1 MEKKYTNKQ
10 LGIFLVIAI
19 SVSSCLTGVAGLAI
33 MRINFL
39 GATLNSAELQQA
51 NQIISENYF
60 GEIDQQQ
67 LQAGAISGA
76 VQALGDRHSSY
87 LTPEETADFRERLE
101 SSFEGIGA
109 MIQALDEKV
118 IISDV
123 LENSPAETAQLQ
135 PNDQIQAVD
144 GNSVTGQSLDEV
156 ISQVKG
162 PAGSNVTLT
171 IWRNGEVIDVE
182 LTRASITQ
190 ESAKTNVDLDENA
203 GYGYIDMRQSFGS
216 ETAAEF
222 AQALSALGAV
232 QTLVIDLRDNPGG
245 YLQAVSDIL
254 DLLVSKEEPYV
265 IIEDKNGEQRPFV
278 SKLATNANYEYVIL
292 VNENTASAA
301 EIMTAALQQLAN
313 ATVVGKQTYGK
324 GTVQQQFELL
334 NGGVLKLTVEKW
346 LTPNGTSIDGVGITP
361 DIEISPSIYYQL
373 PSVILSETIKVGE
386 ANTQVL
392 TTQYMLQEAGYS
404 LSAIDGVFSEAL
416 VPVLQQFQS
425 DQGIEITG
433 VIDVPTANAINR
445 ILKTYLSDESHDIQL
460 QKAIEVVGKQTS

>member
-109 MIQALDEKV
+109 MIQALDDKV

-162 PAGSNVTLT
+162 PAGSNVT
-171 IWRNGEVIDVE
+171 
-182 LTRASITQ
+182 
-190 ESAKTNVDLDENA
+190 
-203 GYGYIDMRQSFGS
+203 
-216 ETAAEF
+216 
-222 AQALSALGAV
+222 
-232 QTLVIDLRDNPGG
+232 
-245 YLQAVSDIL
+245 
-254 DLLVSKEEPYV
+254 
-265 IIEDKNGEQRPFV
+265 
-278 SKLATNANYEYVIL
+278 
-292 VNENTASAA
+292 
-301 EIMTAALQQLAN
+301 
-313 ATVVGKQTYGK
+313 
-324 GTVQQQFELL
+324 
-334 NGGVLKLTVEKW
+334 
-346 LTPNGTSIDGVGITP
+346 
-361 DIEISPSIYYQL
+361 
-373 PSVILSETIKVGE
+373 
-386 ANTQVL
+386 
-392 TTQYMLQEAGYS
+392 
-404 LSAIDGVFSEAL
+404 
-416 VPVLQQFQS
+416 
-425 DQGIEITG
+425 
-433 VIDVPTANAINR
+433 
-445 ILKTYLSDESHDIQL
+445 
-460 QKAIEVVGKQTS
+460 

>member
-1 MEKKYTNKQ
+1 
-10 LGIFLVIAI
+10 
-19 SVSSCLTGVAGLAI
+19 
-33 MRINFL
+33 
-39 GATLNSAELQQA
+39 
-51 NQIISENYF
+51 
-60 GEIDQQQ
+60 
-67 LQAGAISGA
+67 
-76 VQALGDRHSSY
+76 
-87 LTPEETADFRERLE
+87 
-101 SSFEGIGA
+101 
-109 MIQALDEKV
+109 
-118 IISDV
+118 

-222 AQALSALGAV
+222 VQALSTLGAV